1 MKRLPEVLTV
11 GYVTATQGK
20 NGIIHIVT
28 SKTHPNYEI
37 ELNEAWI
44 SDPAADA
51 TTTTAAT
58 SIGHVSRHEERYPD
72 GSPKA
77 VWSEGRAKQR
87 RVAAGGKRTFYYPNG
102 RVQWSANY
110 HLGRK
115 IGVERLLREN
125 GTKKW
130 EKTYTSNDTWTW
142 AEFDR
147 SRPSDRAIQL
157 EREKRWRREILL
169 ERFSLPG

>member
-28 SKTHPNYEI
+28 SKNHPNYEI

-44 SDPAADA
+44 SDAANDAA
-51 TTTTAAT
+51 TTTPPT
-58 SIGHVSRHEERYPD
+58 SIDHISRHIERYPD
-72 GSPKA
+72 GAPRA
-77 VWSEGRAKQR
+77 VWSDGRANN
-87 RVAAGGKRTFYYPNG
+87 GEMLLEGSETFYYPNG
-102 RVQWSANY
+102 RVQWSLNY

-115 IGVERLLREN
+115 TGVELLLREN

-130 EKTYTSNDTWTW
+130 EKSYGPNDTWTW
-142 AEFDR
+142 GVFDEAGQKTAESKWTGKTLVDVKFY
-147 SRPSDRAIQL
+147 
-157 EREKRWRREILL
+157 
-169 ERFSLPG
+169 